1 MIVDEEG
8 HQRIKGKN
16 DTDHNTLL
24 MTIKVNDARKP
35 TYRTVWNL
43 ENKDGWKEFNNMIA
57 ENKNKQQI
65 TQGRYVEA
73 EKRITTLLK
82 QTIGEKIQN
91 GQSKKSHQR
100 RNKGPEKEEKQTK
113 KEFEEACKLNNTERE
128 EYKNKYMN
136 SLTELRKAIEKEEEN
151 IINNRLQDLA
161 NKSQNKPEHHM
172 GNKEKSQGMQWSRL
186 QNHHRRR

>member
-16 DTDHNTLL
+16 ETDHNTLL

-43 ENKDGWKEFNNMIA
+43 KNKDGWKEFNNMIA

-73 EKRITTLLK
+73 
-82 QTIGEKIQN
+82 
-91 GQSKKSHQR
+91 
-100 RNKGPEKEEKQTK
+100 
-113 KEFEEACKLNNTERE
+113 
-128 EYKNKYMN
+128 
-136 SLTELRKAIEKEEEN
+136 
-151 IINNRLQDLA
+151 
-161 NKSQNKPEHHM
+161 
-172 GNKEKSQGMQWSRL
+172 
-186 QNHHRRR
+186 